1 MDRIRITAALL
12 LLLCSSAFVHS
23 ILVVVLYHVP
33 THQLVVLDSIP
44 SELCM
49 SCAVRI
55 ARLQI
60 ARRHRNNSS
69 SNAGMRIVSIRSRNT
84 SFRLL
89 LWLVSVIVLCIAHLV
104 GSNCLAF
111 VSTTATTVVVQSCIV
126 RASFLPFLV

>member
-33 THQLVVLDSIP
+33 THQLVGFDSFRVVYVL
-44 SELCM
+44 C
-49 SCAVRI
+49 CFRI